1 MTVFCQSDNSNA
13 RKWLVI
19 AIAIT
24 VASMSANKRD
34 KAAHSVSRAEQTVPR
49 VTLTLP
55 LN

>member
-1 MTVFCQSDNSNA
+1 MTVPCHNDNRSA
-13 RKWLVI
+13 GKWLII

-34 KAAHSVSRAEQTVPR
+34 KAAHSVSRAEQTIPR